1 MKDPLGLSSS
11 TYVLMQPDEYA
22 KMFRVE
28 ETHWWFAGKRRLV
41 RVLLDSLPPQAG
53 RRILDVG
60 CGTGGM
66 FLLLKDYG
74 CIVGVD
80 ESDIALRFAAQRP
93 HAQLGRATLPDLP
106 FPDRSFDLLTCF
118 DVLYHRDV
126 SDDQW
131 ALREMARVLR
141 PGGRLVI
148 SDSALGVLRSRHDE
162 AMHGARRY
170 TTGELRAKLLTAGFT
185 LERLSY
191 ANFFLFPLAVLWRSL
206 QRARRS
212 TPQSD
217 VHAAPPWLN
226 HLMGTLYRAE
236 AALLKRAPLPVGT
249 SVLALARKE

>member
-1 MKDPLGLSSS
+1 
-11 TYVLMQPDEYA
+11 
-22 KMFRVE
+22 
-28 ETHWWFAGKRRLV
+28 
-41 RVLLDSLPPQAG
+41 
-53 RRILDVG
+53 VG

-93 HAQLGRATLPDLP
+93 HAQLGRAALPDLP
-106 FPDRSFDLLTCF
+106 FPDRTFDLLTCF

-141 PGGRLVI
+141 PGGHVVI
-148 SDSALGVLRSRHDE
+148 SDSALSMLRSGHDE

-170 TTGELRAKLLTAGFT
+170 TTGELRAKLLAAGFT
-185 LERLSY
+185 VERLSY
-191 ANFFLFPLAVLWRSL
+191 ANMFLLPLAVLWRRL
-206 QRARRS
+206 RPAQGGA
-212 TPQSD
+212 PESD
-217 VHAAPPWLN
+217 VRAAPAWLN
-226 HLMGTLYRAE
+226 RLMGTLYRGE

>member
-1 MKDPLGLSSS
+1 
-11 TYVLMQPDEYA
+11 MQPDEYA

-41 RVLLDSLPPQAG
+41 RVLLDSLPPQAD

-126 SDDQW
+126 SNDES
-131 ALREMARVLR
+131 ALRQMARVLR
-141 PGGRLVI
+141 PGGHVVI
-148 SDSALGVLRSRHDE
+148 SDAALGWLRSRHDE

-170 TTGELRAKLLTAGFT
+170 TTGELRAKLVAAGFT

-191 ANFFLFPLAVLWRSL
+191 ANFFVFPLVVLWRRL
-206 QRARRS
+206 QRTRGRA
-212 TPQSD
+212 PESD
-217 VHAAPPWLN
+217 VRAAPAWLN
-226 HLMGTLYRAE
+226 RLMGTLYRGE